1 MAGLAL
7 MGWRV
12 VVVSGPDHLM
22 TRRKMLLVLLA
33 GLLAS
38 PAQHAY
44 ADDGNGGSDG
54 GGGDDGGGDDGGGD
68 DDGGDDDGGTISNS
82 SGKSSISDAVKNGK
96 AVPLKD
102 ILAVVRKKYKGEVV
116 RITLTGP
123 ISRLVYNIRMV
134 DTQDRLIEVRVNA
147 LTRRIIST
155 KGL

>member
-1 MAGLAL
+1 
-7 MGWRV
+7 
-12 VVVSGPDHLM
+12 
-22 TRRKMLLVLLA
+22 MLLVLLA

-54 GGGDDGGGDDGGGD
+54 GGDDGGGD
-68 DDGGDDDGGTISNS
+68 DDGGDDDGGDDDGGTIRNS

>member
-1 MAGLAL
+1 
-7 MGWRV
+7 
-12 VVVSGPDHLM
+12 M

-44 ADDGNGGSDG
+44 ADDGNGGDD
-54 GGGDDGGGDDGGGD
+54 GGGDDGGGDDGGD
-68 DDGGDDDGGTISNS
+68 DDGGGTIKDS
-82 SGKSSISDAVKNGK
+82 SGGGKSSISDAVKNGK

-123 ISRLVYNIRMV
+123 ISHLVYNIRIV

-147 LTRRIIST
+147 LSRRIIST

>member
-1 MAGLAL
+1 
-7 MGWRV
+7 
-12 VVVSGPDHLM
+12 M

-33 GLLAS
+33 GLLAG
-38 PAQHAY
+38 PARHAY
-44 ADDGNGGSDG
+44 ADD

-68 DDGGDDDGGTISNS
+68 DDGGDDDGGTIRDS
-82 SGKSSISDAVKNGK
+82 SGGGKSSISDAVKNGM

-123 ISRLVYNIRMV
+123 ISRLVYNIRIV

>member
-1 MAGLAL
+1 
-7 MGWRV
+7 
-12 VVVSGPDHLM
+12 
-22 TRRKMLLVLLA
+22 MLLVLLA

-44 ADDGNGGSDG
+44 GDDGNGGS
-54 GGGDDGGGDDGGGD
+54 DGGGDDGGGD
-68 DDGGDDDGGTISNS
+68 DDGGDDDGGTIRDS
-82 SGKSSISDAVKNGK
+82 SGGGKSSISDAVKNGM

>member
-54 GGGDDGGGDDGGGD
+54 GGDDGGGD
-68 DDGGDDDGGTISNS
+68 DDGGDDDGGDDDGGTIRNS

>member
-1 MAGLAL
+1 MP
-7 MGWRV
+7 
-12 VVVSGPDHLM
+12 GPDHLM

-38 PAQHAY
+38 PARHAY

-54 GGGDDGGGDDGGGD
+54 GGS
-68 DDGGDDDGGTISNS
+68 DDGGDDDGGTIRNS
-82 SGKSSISDAVKNGK
+82 RGSVKSSISDAVKNGK

-102 ILAVVRKKYKGEVV
+102 ILAVVRKKYNGEVV

-123 ISRLVYNIRMV
+123 ISRLVYNIRIV

-147 LTRRIIST
+147 LSRRIIST